1 MEQLVNEIRLGYTD
15 KVLNERLAGAD
26 GAGGAVFT
34 KHFNQGE
41 EYFLELTG
49 SYSVPQFPIH
59 HDFRQTVPNAN
70 YMNALR
76 GWIEGFLPVAPDI
89 FSDLTYFFDPGEI
102 LKPCFYRLY
111 RIGEHFYLYLL
122 RIDLAFRPLESEL
135 TTRGTNDETSAY
147 RTNRVYL
154 ESDFVPL
161 TSVVSEMGRVIAFVV
176 KQTISQNWIG
186 ETGKGYLVRGIWM
199 DSELTKFFSKLFLPA
214 GKRSY
219 PFYPFTCR
227 YKTVCMTVLDPSS
240 DGRRAYL
247 PYLHRALSFLEPEMD
262 AIQNALRSTS
272 FSETAPKFQE
282 LKKKVP
288 EQLTGLWTNV
298 ALSAYLNANGQKEF
312 LVEC

>member
-1 MEQLVNEIRLGYTD
+1 MEQLVNEIRLGYAD
-15 KVLNERLAGAD
+15 KVLNERLAGAKND
-26 GAGGAVFT
+26 GGAGFT
-34 KHFNQGE
+34 KHYNQGE

-59 HDFRQTVPNAN
+59 HDVRQPVPRVD
-70 YMNALR
+70 YMNSLR
-76 GWIEGFLPVAPDI
+76 DWIDGFLPVAPGI

-111 RIGEHFYLYLL
+111 RIGENYYLYLL
-122 RIDLAFRPLESEL
+122 RIDLAFRPMESEL
-135 TTRGTNDETSAY
+135 IERGTNDDTAAY
-147 RTNRVYL
+147 RTNRLYL

-161 TSVVSEMGRVIAFVV
+161 TSVMSEMGRVIAFVV

-227 YKTVCMTVLDPSS
+227 YKTVCMTALDPSP
-240 DGRRAYL
+240 DGRRTYL

-262 AIQNALRSTS
+262 AIQAALKSTS
-272 FSETAPKFQE
+272 FSESAPKFQE

-298 ALSAYLNANGQKEF
+298 AVTAYLNANGQKEF